1 MLYFCAVNKSNI
13 KRLFGYSI
21 FVILL
26 LVILASIIR
35 VEVYRH
41 DSKDKQYSVI
51 TKGSLLNR
59 FTSRFSISM
68 PGDGT
73 SFEEGK
79 VLVIDNKE
87 GKVIEKFGYW
97 VKVRVEFKTDT
108 VSICYSEFCH
118 NVKLPRKVEE

>member
-1 MLYFCAVNKSNI
+1 MKNKT
-13 KRLFGYSI
+13 KRLLGYSI
-21 FVILL
+21 CGIFL
-26 LVILASIIR
+26 LVILSSIIR
-35 VEVYRH
+35 VEVYRY

-59 FTSRFSISM
+59 FTSRVSISM

-87 GKVIEKFGYW
+87 KKKIDEFGYW
-97 VKVRVEFKTDT
+97 VKVQVEFKTDT
-108 VSICYSEFCH
+108 VYVCWSEFCH
-118 NVKLPRKVEE
+118 TVKLPRKIEENN

>member
-1 MLYFCAVNKSNI
+1 MIKNNI

-21 FVILL
+21 CGIFLFI
-26 LVILASIIR
+26 ILASIIK
-35 VEVYRH
+35 VEVYRY

-51 TKGSLLNR
+51 TKGNLLNR

-87 GKVIEKFGYW
+87 KKIIDEFDYW

-108 VSICYSEFCH
+108 VSICYSEFRH
-118 NVKLPRKVEE
+118 NVKLPRKIEE

>member
-1 MLYFCAVNKSNI
+1 MTKSNI

-21 FVILL
+21 CIIFL
-26 LVILASIIR
+26 LVILSSIIK
-35 VEVYRH
+35 VEVFRY

-51 TKGSLLNR
+51 AKGSLLHR

-79 VLVIDNKE
+79 ILVIDNKE
-87 GKVIEKFGYW
+87 KQIIEKFGYW
-97 VKVRVEFKTDT
+97 VKVNVEFKTDT
-108 VSICYSEFCH
+108 VSICYTEFCH
-118 NVKLPRKVEE
+118 NVKLPRKIEE